1 VHYVDAGVDT
11 GEIIAQREVPVEPG
25 DTAETLQARI
35 QKAEHE
41 LLPSVIATFAAH
53 E

>member
-1 VHYVDAGVDT
+1 VL
-11 GEIIAQREVPVEPG
+11 PG

-35 QKAEHE
+35 QTAEHE
-41 LLPSVIATFAAH
+41 LLPAVIASFAAH